1 MQTRLNEVMVGL
13 AVLISKFFTFIGKN
27 FQTIITII
35 GIYLTI
41 NFVQSVIKSF
51 EKPVYTQEF
60 VNALQD
66 TLTVVKNKNGELT
79 TSINVLRTDNYKDV
93 LSIQTKDKALLR
105 LQNELKQIKNSNTT
119 IATVNT
125 SINNILNVDSSKT
138 KFQFEDKWTSLK
150 GETYPNP
157 YFKLVVINEPTITQ
171 YIKDSKMVAEY
182 KDNNPYTTV
191 KELKSYS
198 PLPKV
203 TIFDK
208 IKVGP
213 SISWTPLSGGGFQPG
228 ISVIYSIY

>member
-13 AVLISKFFTFIGKN
+13 VVLISKIFTFIGKN
-27 FQTIITII
+27 FQTIIT
-35 GIYLTI
+35 
-41 NFVQSVIKSF
+41 
-51 EKPVYTQEF
+51 
-60 VNALQD
+60 
-66 TLTVVKNKNGELT
+66 
-79 TSINVLRTDNYKDV
+79 
-93 LSIQTKDKALLR
+93 
-105 LQNELKQIKNSNTT
+105 
-119 IATVNT
+119 
-125 SINNILNVDSSKT
+125 
-138 KFQFEDKWTSLK
+138 
-150 GETYPNP
+150 
-157 YFKLVVINEPTITQ
+157 Q
-171 YIKDSKMVAEY
+171 YIKDSKMVAKY